1 MSAYKNLLGWLAKK
15 VSRRK
20 PRKIIRP
27 ERGYPFKG
35 SLDANFQDYA
45 RKNLLNLKGWGTG
58 PPNRILRPDG
68 TIGEQII
75 KKAPIK
81 TKLKSVTGKQMRIP
95 GMKSGGTLRKRN
107 GNWIRK

>member
-45 RKNLLNLKGWGTG
+45 RKNL
-58 PPNRILRPDG
+58 
-68 TIGEQII
+68 
-75 KKAPIK
+75 
-81 TKLKSVTGKQMRIP
+81 
-95 GMKSGGTLRKRN
+95 
-107 GNWIRK
+107 